1 MKSIEIIP
9 FDYSLVLV
17 IVVVV
22 ASIDIDS
29 IKYTIV
35 AIIVV
40 VVKGLKSVITNT
52 TDNED
57 LMIVGVVITI
67 H

>member
-1 MKSIEIIP
+1 
-9 FDYSLVLV
+9 VLV

>member
-9 FDYSLVLV
+9 FDYSLVLA
-17 IVVVV
+17 IVVV

-29 IKYTIV
+29 IIYTIV

>member
-9 FDYSLVLV
+9 FDYSLVLA
-17 IVVVV
+17 IVV
-22 ASIDIDS
+22 ASIDIDL

-35 AIIVV
+35 AITV
-40 VVKGLKSVITNT
+40 VVKGLKSVITIT

-57 LMIVGVVITI
+57 LMVVGVVITI